1 MAERVT
7 ICVVSSGRAD
17 YGLIRPILDALR
29 ADPRTRGQLLLTGTH
44 ADDRF
49 GSEADGRLLADA
61 VVPMP
66 LDGDDAAAAAR
77 GAAAVLTGVVEA
89 LERMAPDAVLI
100 VGDRYEILAVAQA
113 ATLLRLP
120 LIHLGGGDVTEGAI
134 DEGIRHAVSKLAQV
148 HLVTHDEAAR
158 RLRQLGEEDWRIHT
172 VGNPSLDSL
181 AAAAAMPD
189 AALEA
194 LLLGRSVGADNL
206 LVCFHPV
213 TLLPDGGLAEFQAML
228 AVLGELPVSTQLW
241 VTRPNADPGHEA
253 LNRHLDDW
261 AKEGASGRANVSIHA
276 ALGPAYLP
284 LMARCRAVVGNSSS
298 GLTEAPSLG
307 IPTVNIGV
315 RQQGR
320 LSGETVFHCAGEA
333 GAIRDALARAMA
345 ADLAGAINPYGDGK
359 TVPRILSVLTSLP
372 ERDTLMHKRFID
384 IEVAGG

>member
-29 ADPRTRGQLLLTGTH
+29 ADPRTVGQLLLTGTH

-61 VVPMP
+61 LVPMP
-66 LDGDDAAAAAR
+66 LEGDDAAAAAR

-89 LERMAPDAVLI
+89 LERLKPDAVLI

-113 ATLLRLP
+113 AMLLRLP

-134 DEGIRHAVSKLAQV
+134 DEGIRHAVTKLAQV
-148 HLVTHDEAAR
+148 HLVTHAKAAR

-181 AAAAAMPD
+181 AAAVAMPD
-189 AALEA
+189 AALEG
-194 LLLGRSVGADNL
+194 LLGRPLGTDNL

-213 TLLPDGGLAEFQAML
+213 TLLPDGGLAEFKAL
-228 AVLGELPVSTQLW
+228 LTVLGELPVSMHLW
-241 VTRPNADPGHEA
+241 VTRPNADPGHEG

-261 AKEGASGRANVSIHA
+261 AAGRANVSIRA

-298 GLTEAPSLG
+298 GLTETPSLG
-307 IPTVNIGV
+307 IPTVNVGV

-320 LSGETVFHCAGEA
+320 LAGETVFHCVGEA
-333 GAIRDALARAMA
+333 GAIRDALELALA
-345 ADLAGAINPYGDGK
+345 ADLSGATNPYGDGN

-372 ERDTLMHKRFID
+372 ERDVLMHKRFID
-384 IEVAGG
+384 IEAPGD

>member
-29 ADPRTRGQLLLTGTH
+29 ADPRTVGQLLLTGTH

-49 GSEADGRLLADA
+49 GSEADGRLRVDA
-61 VVPMP
+61 LVPMP

-89 LERMAPDAVLI
+89 LERLSPDAVLI

-113 ATLLRLP
+113 AMLLRLP

-148 HLVTHDEAAR
+148 HLVTHAEAAR

-181 AAAAAMPD
+181 EAAAAMPD
-189 AALEA
+189 AALEG
-194 LLLGRSVGADNL
+194 LLDRPLGTDNL

-213 TLLPDGGLAEFQAML
+213 TLLPDGGLAEFEAL
-228 AVLGELPVSTQLW
+228 LTVLGELSVGTQLW
-241 VTRPNADPGHEA
+241 ITRPNADPGHEG

-298 GLTEAPSLG
+298 GLTETPSLG
-307 IPTVNIGV
+307 IPTVNVGV

-320 LSGETVFHCAGEA
+320 LAGETVFHCAGEA

-372 ERDTLMHKRFID
+372 ERDVLMHKRFID
-384 IEVAGG
+384 IEAPGG

>member
-1 MAERVT
+1 MAEGVT

-29 ADPRTRGQLLLTGTH
+29 DDPRTVGQLLLTGTH
-44 ADDRF
+44 ADRRF
-49 GSEADGRLLADA
+49 GSEADSLIEADA
-61 VVPMP
+61 LVPMP

-89 LERMAPDAVLI
+89 LGRLAPDAVLI

-113 ATLLRLP
+113 AMLLRLP

-134 DEGIRHAVSKLAQV
+134 DEGIRHAVSKLAQL
-148 HLVTHDEAAR
+148 HLVTHAGAAH

-181 AAAAAMPD
+181 AAAATLPD
-189 AALEA
+189 AALEG
-194 LLLGRSVGADNL
+194 LLGRPLAPDNL

-213 TLLPDGGLAEFQAML
+213 TLLPDGGRAEIDALLAA
-228 AVLGELPVSTQLW
+228 LGELPASTHLW
-241 VTRPNADPGHEA
+241 ITRPNADPGHEA
-253 LNRHLDDW
+253 LTGHLTDW
-261 AKEGASGRANVSIHA
+261 AAGRSNASVHA
-276 ALGPAYLP
+276 TLGPAYLP

-307 IPTVNIGV
+307 IPTVNVGV

-320 LSGETVFHCAGEA
+320 LAGETVFHCAGEA
-333 GAIRDALARAMA
+333 GAIRAALARAMA
-345 ADLAGAINPYGDGK
+345 ADLADAINPYGDGK

>member
-1 MAERVT
+1 
-7 ICVVSSGRAD
+7 
-17 YGLIRPILDALR
+17 
-29 ADPRTRGQLLLTGTH
+29 
-44 ADDRF
+44 
-49 GSEADGRLLADA
+49 
-61 VVPMP
+61 
-66 LDGDDAAAAAR
+66 
-77 GAAAVLTGVVEA
+77 EA
-89 LERMAPDAVLI
+89 LERLKPDAVLI

-113 ATLLRLP
+113 AMLLRLP
-120 LIHLGGGDVTEGAI
+120 LVHLGGGDVTEGAI

-148 HLVTHDEAAR
+148 HLVTHAEAAR

-181 AAAAAMPD
+181 IAAAALPD
-189 AALEA
+189 AALEG
-194 LLLGRSVGADNL
+194 LLGRPVGADNL

-213 TLLPDGGLAEFQAML
+213 TLLPDGGLAEFRAML
-228 AVLGELPVSTQLW
+228 EVLGELPVSTHLW
-241 VTRPNADPGHEA
+241 ITRPNADPGHQG

-298 GLTEAPSLG
+298 GLTETPSLD
-307 IPTVNIGV
+307 IPTVNVGV

-320 LSGETVFHCAGEA
+320 LSGETVFHCAGEVE
-333 GAIRDALARAMA
+333 AIRDALARAMA
-345 ADLAGAINPYGDGK
+345 ADLSGAINPYGDGK

-372 ERDTLMHKRFID
+372 ERDVLMHKRFID

>member
-17 YGLIRPILDALR
+17 YGLIRPLLDALR
-29 ADPRTRGQLLLTGTH
+29 ADPRTVGQLLLTGTH

-61 VVPMP
+61 LVPMP
-66 LDGDDAAAAAR
+66 LDGDDAAGAAR

-89 LERMAPDAVLI
+89 LERLKPDAVLI

-113 ATLLRLP
+113 AMLLRLP

-148 HLVTHDEAAR
+148 HLVTHAEAAR

-181 AAAAAMPD
+181 IAAATLPD
-189 AALEA
+189 AALEG
-194 LLLGRSVGADNL
+194 LLGRPVGADNL

-213 TLLPDGGLAEFQAML
+213 TLLPDGGLAEFRALL
-228 AVLGELPVSTQLW
+228 AVLGELPVSTHMW

-261 AKEGASGRANVSIHA
+261 AKEGAAGRANVSIHA

-298 GLTEAPSLG
+298 GLTETPSLC
-307 IPTVNIGV
+307 IPTVNVGV

-320 LSGETVFHCAGEA
+320 LAGETVFHCAGEVE
-333 GAIRDALARAMA
+333 AIRDALARAMA

-372 ERDTLMHKRFID
+372 ERDVLMHKRFID

>member
-7 ICVVSSGRAD
+7 ICLVSSGRAD
-17 YGLIRPILDALR
+17 YGLIRPIVDALR
-29 ADPRTRGQLLLTGTH
+29 ADPRTGGQLLLTGTH
-44 ADDRF
+44 ADPRF
-49 GSEADGRLLADA
+49 GSESDGLIEADA
-61 VVPMP
+61 LVPMP
-66 LDGDDAAAAAR
+66 LEGDGAAAAAR

-89 LERMAPDAVLI
+89 LERLQPDAVLI

-113 ATLLRLP
+113 AMLLRLP

-148 HLVTHDEAAR
+148 HLVTHAGAAT

-181 AAAAAMPD
+181 TAAASVPD
-189 AALEA
+189 DELTR
-194 LLLGRSVGADNL
+194 LLGSTPGADNL

-213 TLLPDGGLAEFQAML
+213 TLLADGGLAEFEALLQA
-228 AVLGELPVSTQLW
+228 LGDLPASTRLW
-241 VTRPNADPGHEA
+241 ITRPNADPGHEA
-253 LNRHLDDW
+253 LNAHLDHW
-261 AKEGASGRANVSIHA
+261 AKDRPNVSVHA
-276 ALGPAYLP
+276 ALGAAYLP

-307 IPTVNIGV
+307 IPTVNVGV

-320 LSGETVFHCAGEA
+320 LAGDTVFHCPGEVS
-333 GAIRDALARAMA
+333 AIRAALDQAMT
-345 ADLAGAINPYGDGK
+345 ADLSGAVNPYGDGK

-384 IEVAGG
+384 IEVPGG